1 MEQEERFAKIEDVMA
16 RLVDRTDRQ
25 DEVMLTLA
33 ESHVKLMANLDRIAQ
48 EWEERDRRLGQ
59 RIDAVNQGLDERIQA
74 LVSAMGGF
82 IRNRPAAG

>member
-1 MEQEERFAKIEDVMA
+1 MEQEERFAKIENVMA
-16 RLVDRTDRQ
+16 RLVDRTDRL

-33 ESHVKLMANLDRIAQ
+33 ESHVKLIANLDRIAQ

>member
-1 MEQEERFAKIEDVMA
+1 MEQEERFAKIENVMA
-16 RLVDRTDRQ
+16 RLVDRTDRL

>member
-16 RLVDRTDRQ
+16 RLVDRTDRL

>member
-16 RLVDRTDRQ
+16 RLVDRTDRL

-33 ESHVKLMANLDRIAQ
+33 ESHVKLIANLDRIAQ

>member
-1 MEQEERFAKIEDVMA
+1 MA
-16 RLVDRTDRQ
+16 RLVDRTDRL

-33 ESHVKLMANLDRIAQ
+33 ESHVKLIANLDRIAQ